1 MFEIP
6 HPHSSCI
13 QIHNERFW
21 GGRHESATCQAMKE
35 PFGCTRYWLYLPH
48 HIKKIL
54 IGKNRHINFII
65 YYYYF
70 TNFQI
75 VRGLFGKGFWV
86 ILFDC
91 F

>member
-48 HIKKIL
+48 HIIFFFL
-54 IGKNRHINFII
+54 IGKNHHINFII

-75 VRGLFGKGFWV
+75 VK
-86 ILFDC
+86 IC
-91 F
+91 IH